1 MIVSDIVKL
10 HAGLMRG
17 EQVDIDKITKLD
29 NSACNAIDKVSL
41 CATRHA
47 ILNGDCETLN
57 DSLAEALA
65 GLPLHEEDP
74 HHEKE

>member
-1 MIVSDIVKL
+1 
-10 HAGLMRG
+10 MRG

-47 ILNGDCETLN
+47 ILNGDCTILN
-57 DSLAEALA
+57 DSLTEALE
-65 GLPLHEEDP
+65 GLPLHETDP
-74 HHEKE
+74 RYEEE